1 MDYLKTA
8 SNPPSRHAEDN
19 RTEANPAHT
28 IDLTADDDEPTPRAS
43 SRGSSSS
50 MSQRFVAVVIST
62 PASSTRSSPS
72 VEIPAGKQ
80 SPQPFVTVKDPPD
93 TVSATSAPVDHET
106 PKEAGTVLLSSFE
119 PGVIRQSDVLSASA
133 PHVEEAGLSHPKENG
148 NLQEEVDHSLSEA
161 PMSIDSSQPPSPGLE
176 AAAHQNKPK
185 PTIQEQTSSRHSSP
199 PYSPPPAFP
208 DEIVEQHS
216 LPATI
221 ENLPAA
227 TPEAAPFPRP
237 LEASLSP
244 FSLGDTQEFD
254 HLITRMPSPIKHKSE
269 RDSGV
274 TSIPSRY
281 KQRLQHAGN
290 TVERVSRDVA
300 TSNNEGASAT
310 KGILSKNNIVPANTP
325 NNDEPPTKR
334 VRTKAEIVAEKY
346 GMLVRRPAQSKH
358 EGPKLG
364 ERFLVPTPEK
374 DKAPGVR
381 LGKKDNPLVIPQK
394 LAESATP
401 SKASQGEHGFS
412 SKQLKVSTAKS
423 SVDSSSRHQ
432 STEAAKPFNPMT
444 ARKTAP
450 SRPPAPTPPPRNH
463 GPVLKQGG
471 TRFRAPKYLDPG
483 SEESGNEVDVLEKKL
498 KTQKECTMRH
508 SRRAMALKE
517 ELTHKSE
524 ENQKL
529 KEELKRLK
537 EHLRLLGHGKDADL
551 PAAATPSISPHQKHL
566 SEPSAENPSPRPM
579 LNKEIFAG
587 CNFSHRSSYA
597 PPPPAPSPPSPESAP
612 GYYPREQGWQKEKY
626 NPLDMAR
633 ITKLHLYRE
642 RVPSRP
648 RVMGFSAMVGRPE
661 PTDPGDGFDQA
672 DHRILK
678 QEPISFAD
686 YMGIPVDAIP
696 SVKDGSLGYKCG
708 TLNPRDRR
716 PYRNAP
722 FLKVRGPGDLRSDI
736 C

>member
-1 MDYLKTA
+1 
-8 SNPPSRHAEDN
+8 
-19 RTEANPAHT
+19 
-28 IDLTADDDEPTPRAS
+28 
-43 SRGSSSS
+43 
-50 MSQRFVAVVIST
+50 
-62 PASSTRSSPS
+62 
-72 VEIPAGKQ
+72 
-80 SPQPFVTVKDPPD
+80 
-93 TVSATSAPVDHET
+93 
-106 PKEAGTVLLSSFE
+106 
-119 PGVIRQSDVLSASA
+119 
-133 PHVEEAGLSHPKENG
+133 
-148 NLQEEVDHSLSEA
+148 
-161 PMSIDSSQPPSPGLE
+161 
-176 AAAHQNKPK
+176 
-185 PTIQEQTSSRHSSP
+185 
-199 PYSPPPAFP
+199 
-208 DEIVEQHS
+208 
-216 LPATI
+216 
-221 ENLPAA
+221 
-227 TPEAAPFPRP
+227 
-237 LEASLSP
+237 
-244 FSLGDTQEFD
+244 
-254 HLITRMPSPIKHKSE
+254 
-269 RDSGV
+269 
-274 TSIPSRY
+274 
-281 KQRLQHAGN
+281 
-290 TVERVSRDVA
+290 
-300 TSNNEGASAT
+300 
-310 KGILSKNNIVPANTP
+310 
-325 NNDEPPTKR
+325 
-334 VRTKAEIVAEKY
+334 
-346 GMLVRRPAQSKH
+346 
-358 EGPKLG
+358 
-364 ERFLVPTPEK
+364 
-374 DKAPGVR
+374 
-381 LGKKDNPLVIPQK
+381 
-394 LAESATP
+394 
-401 SKASQGEHGFS
+401 
-412 SKQLKVSTAKS
+412 
-423 SVDSSSRHQ
+423 
-432 STEAAKPFNPMT
+432 
-444 ARKTAP
+444 
-450 SRPPAPTPPPRNH
+450 
-463 GPVLKQGG
+463 
-471 TRFRAPKYLDPG
+471 
-483 SEESGNEVDVLEKKL
+483 
-498 KTQKECTMRH
+498 MRH